1 MQALFTAYAT
11 AVKKPVE
18 DDSGGENISWFEL
31 GDADLFPGFAIPLT
45 ALAPRT
51 GLRRVGTARIKSAM
65 DKGGAS
71 EESLSAAEVSLLRR
85 KSQKSR
91 GNKRLIFRPWD
102 TYWMKSPL
110 PSVAKEPSSPTS
122 SKLTTLLLRS
132 LTIWGWR
139 TISEGR
145 Q

>member
-11 AVKKPVE
+11 AVKKSVE
-18 DDSGGENISWFEL
+18 DDSGGENLSWLEFH
-31 GDADLFPGFAIPLT
+31 DADSFPGFSVPLT

-51 GLRRVGTARIKSAM
+51 GLRRVGTARNKSAI

-85 KSQKSR
+85 KSQES
-91 GNKRLIFRPWD
+91 NKRLILRLWD

-110 PSVAKEPSSPTS
+110 PSAVKEPSLPIS
-122 SKLTTLLLRS
+122 SKLTTPLLRS